1 MEQKEKTALYLV
13 TCNYVFGLDY
23 GVRFGVVGIFT
34 TKEAAKE
41 ARKKT
46 LEMWNDYYITKIKS
60 ESNGDE
66 WEVSTGLYKCTKR
79 MFDGTPESR
88 LLFEPG
94 NLYKCV
100 KIHKCVTNNDVA
112 VFESPYWLPVFL
124 TDSIVRKHF
133 IKV

>member
-66 WEVSTGLYKCTKR
+66 WEVRSLLEDECGMYVEILKIEPDKYYSASLDYTW
-79 MFDGTPESR
+79 DIPDPEV
-88 LLFEPG
+88 LIGGYLE
-94 NLYKCV
+94 
-100 KIHKCVTNNDVA
+100 
-112 VFESPYWLPVFL
+112 
-124 TDSIVRKHF
+124 
-133 IKV
+133 